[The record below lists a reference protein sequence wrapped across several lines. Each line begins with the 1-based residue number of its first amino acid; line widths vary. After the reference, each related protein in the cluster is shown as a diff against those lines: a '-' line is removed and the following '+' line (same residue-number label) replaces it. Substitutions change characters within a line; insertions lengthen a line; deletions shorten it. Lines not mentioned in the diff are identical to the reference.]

1 MGSAMVL
8 SVNITSPC
16 WSTRTTELVLKYTQ
30 QKHVAINV
38 HTTTN
43 HKEDTIIPAHL
54 VPYWWRGETKILFR
68 TFITSSEN
76 PVSGTLGSGWW
87 LGRETLL

>member
-1 MGSAMVL
+1 MKVLVSHCGVESLMGSAMVL

-43 HKEDTIIPAHL
+43 HKEERIIPASLSPCAVLVEGGDKDTVPNFHHL
-54 VPYWWRGETKILFR
+54 L
-68 TFITSSEN
+68 
-76 PVSGTLGSGWW
+76 
-87 LGRETLL
+87 